1 MHLSLNNNFQ
11 DLHALFT
18 EEHNSVLGHYCK
30 SNRKDKYMEE
40 GVTFNIIQCI
50 LSGQ

>member
-18 EEHNSVLGHYCK
+18 EEHNSVILGTIASLIEK
-30 SNRKDKYMEE
+30 TNTWRKE
-40 GVTFNIIQCI
+40 
-50 LSGQ
+50 